1 VFLPSGVSLVQER
14 VVLVVPHI
22 QYDQLL
28 DTMFHMIRQS
38 AAGNAAVLMRQQ
50 ATWRTCA
57 DGMAPS

>member
-1 VFLPSGVSLVQER
+1 M
-14 VVLVVPHI
+14 LVVPHI